1 MKEKKK
7 SNIQFARVNFQVEN
21 TNTHA
26 FICTCVAY
34 MCNLKMQQPHC
45 GALWCWSIARI
56 HLAGPAPPDCGVG
69 STTRAG
75 DLGTRWMW
83 RSRLSVGSD
92 SVVVEGSDGSQ
103 LGQVPWWREGAPV
116 PLLALGGSR
125 PPKTLGRTLRV
136 SASLSLRFLRF
147 FETVACR
154 QGWDLRGFQ
163 RCDAVEP
170 VLCL

>member
-7 SNIQFARVNFQVEN
+7 SNVQFARVNFQVEN

-26 FICTCVAY
+26 LICICVAY
-34 MCNLKMQQPHC
+34 MCNLKMRQPHC

-103 LGQVPWWREGAPV
+103 LGQVPWWREGVSWAIFCGGGKG
-116 PLLALGGSR
+116 LGLRASQVGGERMGARDGDS
-125 PPKTLGRTLRV
+125 GRMI
-136 SASLSLRFLRF
+136 
-147 FETVACR
+147 ACPDR
-154 QGWDLRGFQ
+154 
-163 RCDAVEP
+163 
-170 VLCL
+170 